1 VDFYNTFFMIMFG
14 FGLVMGLVTLIYVI
28 VRAFGRGEG
37 EIGGWEVRGAPR
49 RIAAV
54 ARTTVAEGLRAKVA
68 SGFALLIVVSI
79 PVFWWTA
86 EGDGTIKGQ
95 IQMFT
100 TYSLGLTAFLLSLMT
115 IFFACR
121 SLSVEIAS
129 RQIYQI
135 VTKPIP
141 RWQILAGKWVGIM
154 AVNAALMALA
164 CVATFAGTRLTVAQ
178 FKRGLHHA
186 LQTYGALTPEQ
197 ADNAVAALDRV
208 KGAGKKGPES
218 PVVYMM
224 ADSLG
229 FTPAQMVEL
238 LLRLPE
244 PQRVDLRRFDE
255 LRRQVLVARASVI
268 PEFPDLRK
276 EIQQLYEEL
285 EKQGRL
291 PEEWTAGKIREQIQR
306 ELIGKYATVPYGTG
320 RTWELRGPAPEK
332 GRDFLLSVRFK
343 LQAAQD
349 LGAFEMPGIGLIERD
364 MLLCDWAVG
373 DPAKPNFAEIMES
386 FPAQTF
392 AEFEIP
398 TECVEPD
405 GAILLSYA
413 NIDPRRVDVV
423 IDPAIKPPAL
433 EVLYRVGSFEMNLG
447 HVFLAVMIELAC
459 LASFGVCAST
469 FLSFPVG
476 SLILITLFIISVS
489 MPFVEEAVAVTSD
502 YVPPDLQDWRFALR
516 RGVVDALG
524 WAVSIGDCDP
534 VDKLGDGRV
543 VGWGRL
549 WESFWKYGLAK
560 GGIAMAI
567 GVLVLRRRELAAV
580 IV

>member
-1 VDFYNTFFMIMFG
+1 MDFYNTFFMIMFG
-14 FGLVMGLVTLIYVI
+14 FGFVIGLVTLIYVI
-28 VRAFGRGEG
+28 GRAFGRGQG
-37 EIGGWEVRGAPR
+37 EVGGWEVRGAPG

-68 SGFALLIVVSI
+68 SGFALLILLSI

-86 EGDGTIKGQ
+86 EGDGTIKGK
-95 IQMFT
+95 IQMFI

-121 SLSVEIAS
+121 SLAVEIVS

-154 AVNAALMALA
+154 AVNAGLLALA
-164 CVATFAGTRLTVAQ
+164 GAGTYAGTLLTVAQ
-178 FKRGLHHA
+178 FKKDLRHA
-186 LQTYGALTPEQ
+186 LRTYGALTPEQ

-218 PVVYMM
+218 PVVFAM
-224 ADSLG
+224 AESMG
-229 FTPAQMVEL
+229 FTPTQMVDL

-244 PQRVDLRRFDE
+244 SARVDLRRFDE
-255 LRRQVLVARASVI
+255 VRRQVLVARASVS
-268 PEFPDLRK
+268 PQFPDLK
-276 EIQQLYEEL
+276 AEVQKNYEGL
-285 EKQGRL
+285 KAQGRL
-291 PEEWTAGKIREQIQR
+291 PEEWTDRKIREQIER
-306 ELIGKYATVPYGTG
+306 DLIGQYATVPFGTG
-320 RTWELRGPAPEK
+320 RTWKLQGPAPEK

-343 LQAAQD
+343 LHVGQD
-349 LGAFEMPGIGLIERD
+349 LPAFDMPGIGILERQT
-364 MLLCDWAVG
+364 LLCDWAVG
-373 DPAKPNFAEIMES
+373 DPAKPNFAELVDT
-386 FPAQTF
+386 FAVQTF

-405 GAILLSYA
+405 GTILLSYA

-423 IDPAIKPPAL
+423 IDPTVKPPAL

-447 HVFLAVMIELAC
+447 QVFLAVMIELAC

-476 SLILITLFIISVS
+476 SLILITLFVISVC

-502 YVPPDLQDWRFALR
+502 YVPPEMQDWRFALR

-534 VDKLGDGRV
+534 VNKLGDGRT
-543 VGWGRL
+543 VGWGAL
-549 WESFWKYGLAK
+549 WNSFWKYGLAK
-560 GGIAMAI
+560 SGIALAI